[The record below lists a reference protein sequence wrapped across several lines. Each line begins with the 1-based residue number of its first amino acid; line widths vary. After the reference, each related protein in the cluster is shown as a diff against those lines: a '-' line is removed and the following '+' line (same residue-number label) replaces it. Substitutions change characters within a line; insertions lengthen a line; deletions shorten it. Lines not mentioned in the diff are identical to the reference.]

1 MSSKEEACFRI
12 LKKYGLMIDGP
23 RDLLANLA
31 RLPAEREGETFKQ
44 WKGRIFPNE
53 NAEITVYAAY
63 EPAPQTR
70 ISTLARDSGGEHLKK
85 VFLRYGKFKD
95 KKLEEAIEEN
105 EQEVI
110 ERLSTFPKETLASL
124 MNEFETELQPSVVEF
139 FERYL
144 NAIDEDIDT
153 ESLLRDL
160 LHTYNNAVEQ
170 FRNRA

>member
-1 MSSKEEACFRI
+1 
-12 LKKYGLMIDGP
+12 MIDGP
-23 RDLLANLA
+23 KDALKEVS
-31 RLPAEREGETFKQ
+31 RLPAESEGETFKQ
-44 WKGRIFPNE
+44 WKERVFQSNSIE
-53 NAEITVYAAY
+53 VVVYAPY
-63 EPAPQTR
+63 IPSQQTKM
-70 ISTLARDSGGEHLKK
+70 STLTRDCGGEHLRK

-95 KKLEEAIEEN
+95 KKLEEAIDKN

-124 MNEFETELQPSVVEF
+124 MDEFETELQPSVVEF

-144 NAIDEDIDT
+144 NATDEDIDT

-160 LHTYNNAVEQ
+160 FKTYNNAVAQ

>member
-1 MSSKEEACFRI
+1 MLIIRS
-12 LKKYGLMIDGP
+12 
-23 RDLLANLA
+23 
-31 RLPAEREGETFKQ
+31 
-44 WKGRIFPNE
+44 
-53 NAEITVYAAY
+53 VYVPY

-70 ISTLARDSGGEHLKK
+70 MSTLARDSGGEHLKK

-105 EQEVI
+105 EHEVI

-124 MNEFETELQPSVVEF
+124 MDEFEAELQPSVVEF

-160 LHTYNNAVEQ
+160 LQTYNNAVIQ
-170 FRNRA
+170 FRNSA